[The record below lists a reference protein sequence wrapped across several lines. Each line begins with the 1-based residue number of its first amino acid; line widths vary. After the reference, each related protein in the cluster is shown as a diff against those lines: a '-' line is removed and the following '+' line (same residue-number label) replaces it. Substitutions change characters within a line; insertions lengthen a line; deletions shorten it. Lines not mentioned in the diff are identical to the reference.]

1 MPPSEISSLRQIFNT
16 ANSMKDTCRFP
27 STIPAQPLTAAPTVV
42 HLPKALSI
50 RSKLLT
56 LGLDPLVVKTLSNK
70 YDLRCQELRTRAQ
83 TILHRTCV
91 DLTLVPR
98 HTERA
103 ELTSLLESV
112 VSIHTAR
119 YLESIK
125 VLEGVVTMHAA
136 KYLESRGL
144 SRVPCEQARRTSKEK
159 KPLKPFNRDFIPFL
173 EQYFEENAY
182 PSSADRAAMA
192 QKSMMEPRQI
202 EVWFQ
207 NHRKR
212 AKEEGRP
219 VRRRSATD
227 PAPLDLCLKS
237 MEEKMEPYLIPAA
250 LRQEID
256 SEVSEPGSGDEDDD
270 DDDEFYNEQP
280 EIIDLT
286 DVLNPPAPPHAYPVM
301 FKNSFSFASAIRQTQ
316 EFSFPSPTWTRKAA
330 VVPPRRADITMNEL
344 LTSFSAFHVHDT
356 RSVLSPPFRIA
367 TTVIPSTAPLPSLVR
382 GAKFTPHPVLATTS
396 LNTVSASSARA
407 HPFRSPSPFAQPATL
422 VPAPASVTPRRKKI
436 AGPPRRTPKSSKR
449 ASPSNANS
457 THRGASPASSD
468 TSTLRSMSPPSRTPS
483 LEFSTGSPSP
493 QFSFHSL
500 SRTPSLE
507 SSSFS
512 SRSSSCS
519 SSGPATP
526 SGSPAAL
533 PAPARLRPGL
543 WRFRGVR
550 CVARRGGSAIP
561 THPPIIDGRRTS
573 RHRLW
578 CPRRDSA
585 SDGGYAP

>member
-1 MPPSEISSLRQIFNT
+1 MSPIEMSILRQIFNT
-16 ANSMKDTCRFP
+16 ANSIKDSCPPPCTVSSDVSPAIIDLPHAP
-27 STIPAQPLTAAPTVV
+27 SIQ
-42 HLPKALSI
+42 
-50 RSKLLT
+50 SKLLRF
-56 LGLDPLVVKTLSNK
+56 GLDPLLAKTISTK
-70 YDLRCQELRTRAQ
+70 YDLRCQELRLRAQ
-83 TILHRTCV
+83 TTLHRTCV
-91 DLTLVPR
+91 ELARVPR
-98 HTERA
+98 DQDLMPLRQ
-103 ELTSLLESV
+103 SLESA
-112 VSIHTAR
+112 VSIHSTR
-119 YLESIK
+119 YLQS
-125 VLEGVVTMHAA
+125 LGDM
-136 KYLESRGL
+136 
-144 SRVPCEQARRTSKEK
+144 EQRAMAFASKLPSQKPRRTSKCTEK
-159 KPLKPFNRDFIPFL
+159 RPLPAFNRDFIPFL

-227 PAPLDLCLKS
+227 PAPLDLCLKL

-256 SEVSEPGSGDEDDD
+256 SEVSEPGSDDEDD

-316 EFSFPSPTWTRKAA
+316 EFSFPAPTWTRKAA
-330 VVPPRRADITMNEL
+330 VMPPRRADITMDEL
-344 LTSFSAFHVHDT
+344 LTSFSAFHVYDT
-356 RSVLSPPFRIA
+356 RTVLSPPFRIA
-367 TTVIPSTAPLPSLVR
+367 TTVIPPTAPLPSLVR

-407 HPFRSPSPFAQPATL
+407 HPFRSPSPSAQPATL

-468 TSTLRSMSPPSRTPS
+468 TSMLRSMSPPSRTPS
-483 LEFSTGSPSP
+483 LEFSIGSPSP
-493 QFSFHSL
+493 QFSFKSL

-533 PAPARLRPGL
+533 PLPLDFSLAFDDFAGFAASPVEEAPRYGKQQQQFGFA
-543 WRFRGVR
+543 
-550 CVARRGGSAIP
+550 
-561 THPPIIDGRRTS
+561 
-573 RHRLW
+573 
-578 CPRRDSA
+578 
-585 SDGGYAP
+585 GYAAQG